1 MGASGGNVVRMLPT
15 ELFHHILACLDCQD
29 QDTLAAC
36 TLVCRDWLDIS
47 REHLFSELRILRG
60 RDESF
65 EDLADFLEQN
75 PTVAGCVRILT
86 LQARLISLLPQAS
99 LMPSLES
106 DLLLRILRAVPH
118 IRDLRLSHLNILPP
132 SSDSNTTSESHVYL
146 EHMEYEGCWSDV
158 TTPFTLLSHF
168 RIEHLDF
175 GPLFEAEEEQC
186 AQIELSSDC
195 KLNVRSLCVD
205 PRTAQPLVAFK
216 VLKQAVPADMIQSF
230 RYSAPSASMIPSGLP
245 VADFLRS
252 IGQNIV
258 DLNLCPSKCLYNP
271 YDAPPLA
278 ISPPP
283 VLVPHVFA
291 GAEDDHLLLPD
302 LPSLKVLRYHLAAP
316 LLTPAEQCE
325 ADRATLATFRDLW
338 VPHLPVDLERL
349 VLYIVHGAV
358 REAGPATMPLLGLEP
373 AFARFTRL
381 KKLEVIYPHIP
392 CAMDVVVKN
401 TAACFPAAH
410 AKGILDVSVIQWDLE
425 W

>member
-1 MGASGGNVVRMLPT
+1 MLPT

-36 TLVCRDWLDIS
+36 TLVCRDWLAIS

-106 DLLLRILRAVPH
+106 DLLLRLLRVVPH

-186 AQIELSSDC
+186 AQIKLSNNC

-216 VLKQAVPADMIQSF
+216 VLKQTVPADMIQSF
-230 RYSAPSASMIPSGLP
+230 RYSAPSASMIPAGLP

-252 IGQNIV
+252 VGQNIV
-258 DLNLCPSKCLYNP
+258 DLNLCPS
-271 YDAPPLA
+271 
-278 ISPPP
+278 
-283 VLVPHVFA
+283 
-291 GAEDDHLLLPD
+291 AEDDHLLLPD

-381 KKLEVIYPHIP
+381 QKLEVIYPHIP

-425 W
+425 CRESDLYAYLRDDC